1 MLRTFVGLSISPPA
15 SREASSQ
22 IRKLAQLDRQLRT
35 VLVDNLHVTLKFLGH
50 TNDSQLE
57 QITNALR
64 KVANITAKFTW
75 PLKGVGVFPDER
87 RPAVVW
93 MGIDDLGA
101 MSRLAS
107 TLDAEL
113 LPLGFPKEHRPF
125 HPHLTLARINRRPS
139 PLLFDW
145 LDQNRDRDFG
155 TEVATEIHLYRSEPN
170 QHGPRYKRLCSVPLK

>member
-1 MLRTFVGLSISPPA
+1 MRTFIGLSISQHLCEQA
-15 SREASSQ
+15 ECAAKQLQEVDSR
-22 IRKLAQLDRQLRT
+22 IRT
-35 VLVDNLHVTLKFLGH
+35 VTPDDFHITLKFLGE
-50 TNDSQLE
+50 TNVNRLPFVKDLLVGLADSVSSF
-57 QITNALR
+57 
-64 KVANITAKFTW
+64 KWTAR
-75 PLKGVGVFPDER
+75 GVGVFPDER

-139 PLLFDW
+139 PLLLDW

-155 TEVATEIHLYRSEPN
+155 TEVATEIHLYQSEPN